1 MIYRRMFGFPGWGV
15 SSPFA
20 ELEQLKRQIGRMYDE
35 FSGTPSLRGRAGVFP
50 PVNVTENRE
59 NYYLRAELPGIRA
72 TDLDIQ
78 TTGNTISLAGERKI
92 TVAEENARYH
102 RREREGGKFSRVISL
117 PDDIET
123 DRVRANMTD
132 GILTVVV
139 PKAEKAKPRQITVK

>member
-15 SSPFA
+15 RTPYA
-20 ELEQLKRQIGRMYDE
+20 ELEQLRRQIGRMYDD
-35 FSGTPSLRGRAGVFP
+35 FSGTPSLRGQAGVFP

-78 TTGNTISLAGERKI
+78 ATGNTISVMGERKI
-92 TVAEENARYH
+92 AGADENARYH
-102 RREREGGKFSRVISL
+102 RREREAGKFSRVISL
-117 PDDIET
+117 PDEIDT
-123 DRVRANMTD
+123 DRVKANMTD

-139 PKAEKAKPRQITVK
+139 PKAEKAKPRQIAVK